1 MIGKPK
7 EAHLSI
13 KCGDDEWY
21 CSSYSP
27 NFIVDREGGGPTVIY
42 KAYQHWREHQHDDIP
57 IDREFIPHRFLD
69 RDEQRQLLHVETKR
83 ANPQNY
89 LIVSRRAAEQT
100 TVHCT
105 LQSLLNPLH
114 RRILQ
119 FDLLECKE
127 TRKPLYQGINQIF
140 DGTEVSYRRILL
152 PVRDIAGPVTKVYSV
167 YHLIG
172 SYSTTPFDLE
182 SI

>member
-13 KCGDDEWY
+13 KSGEDEWY
-21 CSSYSP
+21 CNSYSP
-27 NFIVDREGGGPTVIY
+27 DLIADRESRGPTVIY
-42 KAYQHWREHQHDDIP
+42 KAYQHWREHRDGDIP
-57 IDREFIPHRFLD
+57 IDREFNPKRFLD

-89 LIVSRRAAEQT
+89 LIVSRSAATQT

-140 DGTEVSYRRILL
+140 DGIEASYRRILL

-172 SYSTTPFDLE
+172 TYNMTPFDLE